1 MLFPQASKQDSSQ
14 TSTHTEPGQTQKESP
29 SDIDYFEKFTLLDEA
44 VPGEQAQE
52 PQEEAQRP
60 VVKPKVEEH
69 KSDKDTATDS
79 PAASEESFVFVTDVE
94 IVGEHLDEVFYG
106 EGAPNDATQR
116 RGGDE
121 EEFGARRRRES
132 QRSGKENGSVL
143 FGSEETVLTPIYIS
157 PGPPKIIDPIL
168 LEEPTAMSFM
178 YSDLYEDAVGER
190 KRSDEEQSEAESV
203 VSEKSYKRCLSDAEE
218 EDGYLEKFILK
229 DETPTVEVQAE
240 PEQDNDE
247 GRMMWSQSRFE
258 MTGCLR
264 RVVKEENEEKTKT
277 EEPKTQDV
285 NAGDTGENLQSASFE
300 EDRETITETEKV
312 KEKIQLSTAPEKQ
325 TVKEASEESVQESDR
340 TEAQEIREEVKGEK
354 TESPRRSTE
363 EPLPEIQE
371 EDKKIEKTESGCEG
385 NHCLAQ
391 KVSDKASEVL
401 VKAPEDMVVKEPLR
415 SEVPQMDI
423 KSEIQTETTEKS
435 LSGEPALDSKMVTP
449 EKKVETE
456 DKPEV
461 RGEVNK
467 TFTLTEPSGETET
480 PAETSPC
487 KESKAAEVVPE
498 DAAPVEVIT
507 DQDCAVH
514 AVVEVTEKAVNE
526 KKIQTQVQID
536 LQEVNSA
543 DVTTAAAEGGNKH
556 EALTSEA
563 VDGSHLLEFTA
574 EAAQE
579 PEIKTEISSQVAEP
593 MMPEAIKTDSDKEH
607 CQILEPL
614 QHQQEEPV
622 PHDQPNKT
630 MPATEVKAKTP
641 TEDATSVVQDMVNVG
656 DELILLV
663 PKGQAIEMDIDIG
676 QTPNETVPE
685 PDSTFELIAPED
697 TQASMEVEKT
707 KPQEPE
713 VVVKLEELPS
723 NGLDRENIIPT
734 PMEEVITEERE
745 MEEDLEEDEAVFS
758 PLRSFTPREDLSGLQ
773 REDMLPQEADAE
785 QRMEMHKVEDVPEA
799 IVVKEDVVPHVPD
812 VHREYIEQKIEQDE
826 VVAEAPEVP
835 GDDFDYEMISKQDAE
850 EMPEAETRRDAVESK
865 PESVEDREESVDR
878 EVETRMEAEAF
889 DLSPEEE
896 LIEDDYEIIDA
907 EEENLARLAAELQG
921 MDWFCLTC
929 GSLLS
934 EDDCVSGEHHSHEVT
949 DVDKAY
955 EEIKVGY

>member
-1 MLFPQASKQDSSQ
+1 M
-14 TSTHTEPGQTQKESP
+14 
-29 SDIDYFEKFTLLDEA
+29 DEA

-52 PQEEAQRP
+52 PHEEAQRP
-60 VVKPKVEEH
+60 LVKPKVEEH
-69 KSDKDTATDS
+69 KSEKDTATDS
-79 PAASEESFVFVTDVE
+79 PAALEESFVFVTDVE

-203 VSEKSYKRCLSDAEE
+203 ASEKSYKRCLSDAEE

-240 PEQDNDE
+240 SEQDNDE

-277 EEPKTQDV
+277 EKPKTQDV
-285 NAGDTGENLQSASFE
+285 SAGDTGENLQSALFE
-300 EDRETITETEKV
+300 EERETVTETEKV
-312 KEKIQLSTAPEKQ
+312 KEEIQLSTQPEEQ

-340 TEAQEIREEVKGEK
+340 KETQEIREEVKGDEA
-354 TESPRRSTE
+354 EHPRRSTE
-363 EPLPEIQE
+363 KPLPEIQE
-371 EDKKIEKTESGCEG
+371 EDKKVEKTESDCEG

-391 KVSDKASEVL
+391 KMAEKAPEVL
-401 VKAPEDMVVKEPLR
+401 VKAPGDMVVKEPLS

-423 KSEIQTETTEKS
+423 KSEIQTESTEKS
-435 LSGEPALDSKMVTP
+435 LSEEPAPDSKMVTP
-449 EKKVETE
+449 EEKVETE
-456 DKPEV
+456 GKPEM

-480 PAETSPC
+480 PAEISPC

-507 DQDCAVH
+507 DRDCAVH

-526 KKIQTQVQID
+526 KEIQTQVQID

-556 EALTSEA
+556 ETLTSDA

-593 MMPEAIKTDSDKEH
+593 MMPEAVKTDSDKEH
-607 CQILEPL
+607 CQILEPVK
-614 QHQQEEPV
+614 HQQEEPV
-622 PHDQPNKT
+622 PDNEPNKT
-630 MPATEVKAKTP
+630 MPVTEVKAKTP

-676 QTPNETVPE
+676 QTPSETLPE
-685 PDSTFELIAPED
+685 PDSTFEHPIAPED
-697 TQASMEVEKT
+697 TKASMEVEKT

-723 NGLDRENIIPT
+723 NELDKEHIIPASV
-734 PMEEVITEERE
+734 EEVITEERE
-745 MEEDLEEDEAVFS
+745 MEEDLEEDEAMYS

-785 QRMEMHKVEDVPEA
+785 QRMEIHKVEDVPEA
-799 IVVKEDVVPHVPD
+799 TVVKEDVVPLVPD
-812 VHREYIEQKIEQDE
+812 VRREDIEQKIEQDE

-850 EMPEAETRRDAVESK
+850 EMPEAETQRDAVESK

-878 EVETRMEAEAF
+878 EVETGMEAEAF

-955 EEIKVGY
+955 EEIKVVY